1 MDHKE
6 LSDTTTYK
14 TTALKHYPIALLK
27 CGAFILFIILAT
39 YHVLKVLNN

>member
-6 LSDTTTYK
+6 FSDTKAYK
-14 TTALKHYPIALLK
+14 TIVLKHYPIALIK
-27 CGAFILFIILAT
+27 CSAFILFVILAT